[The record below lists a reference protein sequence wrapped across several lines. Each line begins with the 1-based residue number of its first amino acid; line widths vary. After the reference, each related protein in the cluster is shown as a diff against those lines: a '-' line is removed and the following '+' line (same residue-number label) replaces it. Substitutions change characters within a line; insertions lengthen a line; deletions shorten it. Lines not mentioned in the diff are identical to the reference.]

1 MHKTRINRLKLTKY
15 ILSLL
20 ILIGIGQAGESQ
32 FGLVNNSLGNIQ
44 LPYSSSGLASSYEV
58 AKSDS
63 VQLNFRNFATWTN
76 ISRTTFSWNLGYN
89 GYLGKNKTEKYYFDN
104 ANFAGVFLAIPLQPR
119 KLILGVGLQPFTS
132 VEQRLENKSKQI
144 GEDISENIYINGGIS
159 KANINL
165 VYKPIENYSFGI
177 GYEFTFGKLTENVLF
192 NIDDNLGSSVS
203 LKSESQV
210 AGNGIILSFFG
221 TPVENFNFGIVVR
234 PTVLGQITRSAE
246 STSDFLNKERVLEME
261 IPAEYNLGL
270 EYSFNPTYSLGMDLV
285 WQDWKNGYKIDNK
298 KVGNHELFYHLG
310 FGLERK
316 GSSRKFVKYIQ
327 QIDLRLGGFYNQLST
342 YNDLD
347 RNKVNEV
354 GITAGISLPIQRF
367 KSKIDFAGFISKRG
381 NLSKNFLEETIVGFS
396 FSISANELWFVNL
409 VD

>member
-1 MHKTRINRLKLTKY
+1 
-15 ILSLL
+15 
-20 ILIGIGQAGESQ
+20 
-32 FGLVNNSLGNIQ
+32 
-44 LPYSSSGLASSYEV
+44 V

-76 ISRTTFSWNLGYN
+76 ISQTTFSWNLAYN
-89 GYLGKNKTEKYYFDN
+89 GFLGKNKSENYYFDN

-132 VEQRLENKSKQI
+132 VEQRLENKSTQI

-165 VYKPIENYSFGI
+165 VYKPLENYSFGI
-177 GYEFTFGKLTENVLF
+177 GYEFTFGKITENVLF
-192 NIDDNLGSSVS
+192 NIDDELSSSVS

-210 AGNGIILSFFG
+210 AGNGLILSLFG
-221 TPVENFNFGIVVR
+221 TPVENFNVGVVIR

-246 STSDFLNKERVLEME
+246 STSDFLNTERILDLE

-270 EYSFNPTYSLGMDLV
+270 EYSFNQTYSLGLDLV

-298 KVGNHELFYHLG
+298 SVGDHELFYHMG
-310 FGLERK
+310 IGIERK

-342 YNDLD
+342 YNDPDL
-347 RNKVNEV
+347 NTINEIGV
-354 GITAGISLPIQRF
+354 TTGISLPIQRF